1 MFYYSDHVKFTN
13 KLKNRIS
20 QYSNFYIQQQDMSLW
35 FIQVLFYKSQEK
47 FYGLFH
53 FNCTYFL
60 LEFSRYFVFVVTKV
74 NGVFSPLYVS
84 NWLLLIFQKAIN
96 FLYLPYTAL
105 IDDFQLLFL
114 TFVFY
119 FLFDHYTYFYF
130 VVYCTSQ
137 NFQNNVNGVRRLI
150 YVFPK

>member
-47 FYGLFH
+47 FYSLFH

-119 FLFDHYTYFYF
+119 FLFYHYTYFYF